1 MQTIDGHRSGET
13 DDTDGREDHER
24 ILARVDARG
33 SVSEIQRICRY
44 GVAISRLPL
53 SFGWGVR
60 ATGNRTS
67 DPLRIVSTIMPLR
80 CLADWALS
88 VKVLMPFFDHQLF
101 VLGRNRL
108 GLRDITQLHPLRF
121 PQLDTVVQIEHRLS
135 TSATDMDVNRVMVV
149 AVEKE
154 NKSVFF

>member
-1 MQTIDGHRSGET
+1 M
-13 DDTDGREDHER
+13 
-24 ILARVDARG
+24 LAGVDARG

-80 CLADWALS
+80 CSADWTLS
-88 VKVLMPFFDHQLF
+88 VQVIMPFFDHQLIE
-101 VLGRNRL
+101 LGRNRL
-108 GLRDITQLHPLRF
+108 GLRDITQLHPLGF

-135 TSATDMDVNRVMVV
+135 TSAADMDMKACRVV

-154 NKSVFF
+154 NKAVFF

>member
-1 MQTIDGHRSGET
+1 
-13 DDTDGREDHER
+13 
-24 ILARVDARG
+24 
-33 SVSEIQRICRY
+33 
-44 GVAISRLPL
+44 
-53 SFGWGVR
+53 
-60 ATGNRTS
+60 
-67 DPLRIVSTIMPLR
+67 
-80 CLADWALS
+80 
-88 VKVLMPFFDHQLF
+88 MPFLDHQLF

-108 GLRDITQLHPLRF
+108 GLRDVTQLHPLGF